1 MCIGEPWSVAN
12 IGFSKTKYRSDT
24 SVLVVHVSI
33 CWSTRMMFVIKDNH
47 SWVHRKQIQH
57 QIRKKY
63 HNYTKHISYSKTCLA
78 RPLSWATTVFL
89 YATMNYLTN
98 ATNDHTN
105 CSRHR
110 SFHLLASTGSD
121 EKLRP
126 SIFYVVQSKLDNIY
140 LISLKR
146 QPSILYNGIRLQN
159 DRNLFDV
166 AQLIPNLNIM
176 MCFKM
181 WKLQLYVHIFTFH
194 VYIYYKLRY

>member
-1 MCIGEPWSVAN
+1 
-12 IGFSKTKYRSDT
+12 
-24 SVLVVHVSI
+24 
-33 CWSTRMMFVIKDNH
+33 
-47 SWVHRKQIQH
+47 
-57 QIRKKY
+57 
-63 HNYTKHISYSKTCLA
+63 
-78 RPLSWATTVFL
+78 
-89 YATMNYLTN
+89 MNDYLTN

-126 SIFYVVQSKLDNIY
+126 SIFYVVQSKLDNTY

-181 WKLQLYVHIFTFH
+181 
-194 VYIYYKLRY
+194 